1 MKQSINAL
9 LSVLTLT
16 FFVTA
21 CGQDKPS
28 VSAPAADEVSNAP
41 VVPELNSRVTYQGSK
56 VGLKSSG
63 EERAIQGD
71 GKKDEVEF
79 EYLVSASA
87 PKGPISGELLQ
98 ATNFDFAGKYGFVS
112 YNTAGEIIEGAL
124 DIVIVEKKSYVDI
137 KASLLFDNAEFA
149 DVKVEGEFAYLV
161 GAQSGA
167 EEGAVLVVVNISNIE
182 KPEEVSRV
190 SLPGHYATGIILEK
204 NVAYVTS
211 GDDAGVVVV
220 DLSDPSMPAIKEVY
234 KLENAL
240 SISEVKG
247 TLYTLGGYDGTFLF
261 NDLSFESRWDISKD
275 RSDAPSRMASDEH
288 SIYINAQHSG
298 LSIVDLKA
306 DQIVSRMDLEGTG
319 NGIDVSTDHLF
330 LAQGEAGLQVVNV
343 KNSEAPRLLGAL
355 DFPDDR
361 GSANQ
366 VRYSISNKVI
376 FLADGMGGFRVICFE
391 SSH

>member
-137 KASLLFDNAEFA
+137 KASLLFENAEFA

-167 EEGAVLVVVNISNIE
+167 EEGAVL
-182 KPEEVSRV
+182 
-190 SLPGHYATGIILEK
+190 
-204 NVAYVTS
+204 
-211 GDDAGVVVV
+211 VVV

-298 LSIVDLKA
+298 LFFRPRPAGADRLAPGSRLRGGSIAKVCFKSGF
-306 DQIVSRMDLEGTG
+306 QCQNRRYY
-319 NGIDVSTDHLF
+319 
-330 LAQGEAGLQVVNV
+330 VN
-343 KNSEAPRLLGAL
+343 S
-355 DFPDDR
+355 
-361 GSANQ
+361 
-366 VRYSISNKVI
+366 SIPY
-376 FLADGMGGFRVICFE
+376 
-391 SSH
+391 SSHRPKTGGRSSDPPKK